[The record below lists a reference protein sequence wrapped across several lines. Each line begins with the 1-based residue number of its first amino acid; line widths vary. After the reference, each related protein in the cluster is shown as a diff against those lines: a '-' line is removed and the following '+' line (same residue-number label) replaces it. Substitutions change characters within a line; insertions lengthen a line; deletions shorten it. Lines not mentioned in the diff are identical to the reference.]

1 LIQEAS
7 LKQPAD
13 PCRTVLNDVAALL
26 ARHDWSGL
34 VEPTSDFVVFIAE
47 HDEGYAPKAASV
59 RAVNPA
65 DRLAQWEANWPL
77 GASRGEDEYG

>member
-1 LIQEAS
+1 MS
-7 LKQPAD
+7 
-13 PCRTVLNDVAALL
+13 
-26 ARHDWSGL
+26 L

-65 DRLAQWEANWPL
+65 DRLAQWEANWPP

>member
-1 LIQEAS
+1 MS
-7 LKQPAD
+7 
-13 PCRTVLNDVAALL
+13 
-26 ARHDWSGL
+26 L